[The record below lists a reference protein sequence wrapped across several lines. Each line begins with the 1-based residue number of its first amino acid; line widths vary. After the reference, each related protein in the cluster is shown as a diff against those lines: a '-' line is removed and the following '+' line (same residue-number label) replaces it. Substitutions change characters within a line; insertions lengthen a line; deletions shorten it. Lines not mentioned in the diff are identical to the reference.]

1 MKLDSLFYSL
11 YLGSLDRLF
20 DIQMREGAGASVCA
34 EILHRM
40 DQAMKDFS
48 TVTTSPSLQVN
59 TLFWLVDSLFS
70 YSDWFTQNFINL
82 WLVDLILFYSLI
94 AWYKTVLTSDWLQSH
109 FRGQLFL
116 NSATLLIKRAVKDEG
131 SWRDTSKLVG
141 LLYLGAHGC
150 DLVSEWSGV
159 GSMRKVV
166 SGHMLQSL
174 SGADKQWSDRILGVG
189 SNVGDKLFKA
199 VFIVRDQRD
208 KQVNTFLW
216 LVNSIHS

>member
-1 MKLDSLFYSL
+1 M
-11 YLGSLDRLF
+11 
-20 DIQMREGAGASVCA
+20 
-34 EILHRM
+34 
-40 DQAMKDFS
+40 
-48 TVTTSPSLQVN
+48 
-59 TLFWLVDSLFS
+59 
-70 YSDWFTQNFINL
+70 
-82 WLVDLILFYSLI
+82 
-94 AWYKTVLTSDWLQSH
+94 
-109 FRGQLFL
+109 
-116 NSATLLIKRAVKDEG
+116 
-131 SWRDTSKLVG
+131 G

-208 KQVNTFLW
+208 KQVNTFL
-216 LVNSIHS
+216 